1 MYQKF
6 RSHSFLL
13 PSHFVIANINLQ
25 SFQLAA
31 EFKRSFDLYE
41 GQLKALYL
49 SVLPFLFILID
60 LLTPKKSAME
70 NSDFLSLKSR
80 L

>member
-49 SVLPFLFILID
+49 SVLPFLYFDGPAHAQEKCNGKLRFPLIE
-60 LLTPKKSAME
+60 K
-70 NSDFLSLKSR
+70 
-80 L
+80 

>member
-49 SVLPFLFILID
+49 SVFPFLFLYFDGPAHAQEKCNGKLRFPLIE
-60 LLTPKKSAME
+60 K
-70 NSDFLSLKSR
+70 
-80 L
+80 